1 MNKISRENLE
11 AYYKD
16 AEGWSHDRIEEL
28 RKSRKAAWIVGGI
41 AVAVALLEALALV
54 MLTPLKTV
62 VPYTLLVDRQTGY
75 VQALDPLNPAKVS
88 GDTALTQSFL
98 VQYVTA
104 REGFDIASVQASY
117 RKTALWSAEKARAEY
132 VALMQGTNPRSPLV
146 IYPRSTVIE
155 TQVKSVSPL
164 AKNVAM
170 VRFDTIRRD
179 AGGRAVPLGSWA
191 AVMRYRFTP
200 DAMSAEDRFINP
212 LGFQVVRYRRDAEA
226 LPPPEPA
233 AQAPAGGQAAAGVVA
248 PGQARPAPPAAAAPL
263 APAPRPAPPVRTQ
276 PEVEL

>member
-1 MNKISRENLE
+1 MNKISREKLD

-16 AEGWSHDRIEEL
+16 AEGWSQDRIEAL
-28 RKSRKAAWIVGGI
+28 RKSRKAAWIVGG
-41 AVAVALLEALALV
+41 VAAAIALLEALALIA
-54 MLTPLKTV
+54 LTPLKTV

-75 VQALDPLNPAKVS
+75 VQALDPINPAKIT

-104 REGFDIASVQASY
+104 RESFDADMVQAAY
-117 RKTALWSAEKARAEY
+117 RKTALWSAERARAEY
-132 VALMQGTNPRSPLV
+132 VALMQATNPNSPLQA
-146 IYPRSTVIE
+146 YPRGTVIE
-155 TQVKSVSPL
+155 TRVKSVSAL

-179 AGGRAVPLGSWA
+179 AGGQAVPVGAWA
-191 AVMRYRFTP
+191 AILRYRFVP
-200 DAMSAEDRFINP
+200 DAMSAEDRFVNP

-226 LPPPEPA
+226 LPPPEVVVQPGQPAPPPGTAPA
-233 AQAPAGGQAAAGVVA
+233 AASPQPARTA
-248 PGQARPAPPAAAAPL
+248 PAAAAL
-263 APAPRPAPPVRTQ
+263 LRTAPPPVRAE